1 MRGRERAG
9 RESWD
14 ERGQDPTTDQAGPT
28 EAYATGE
35 GAAGDA
41 TRPYPA
47 GWDRGPEQV
56 DPQGHR
62 EHPDYA
68 ERQAAAEQQGRV
80 GQDEAGWQDPQ
91 GYDQQA
97 YDQQAY
103 GQQGYADQHVVDPQY
118 ADPGYADPQYA
129 DPGYAGYQPQDAPAY
144 EEPQRVKARGGILRA
159 LVALLASAACVVGI
173 VSLARLAVGTPA
185 GQRLDQLILTGA
197 QGDTGQVTE
206 WAELAVTT
214 VSVPIV
220 AGVLALAAVMVL
232 LRGKPGL
239 LIPLV
244 ILVAGANITTQVVKH
259 LVVDREAL
267 TSGVEVTPNSFPS
280 GHTALAAAAA
290 VALVLASGHLRW
302 LLAPLGAVW
311 TAAAGVGTVVVGWH
325 RPSDVVGA
333 ILIVA
338 AWTFLVLAVD
348 NIHSRIRRGRG
359 QVPSGWGR
367 RRRGIPMTGEAP
379 RTSLIDGGMATL
391 LIIAG
396 LAALALTAVTGST
409 LTLPLDLE
417 SSEQQ
422 RAAYLATSAL
432 IAGGTAIWFAL
443 VLVLRGPQVRRM
455 PAPRRVP

>member
-14 ERGQDPTTDQAGPT
+14 EQGQDPTTDQAGPT

-35 GAAGDA
+35 GAAEDP

-91 GYDQQA
+91 GDDQQA
-97 YDQQAY
+97 YDQQWH
-103 GQQGYADQHVVDPQY
+103 GQQGVDPRYADASYADPQYAEPQY
-118 ADPGYADPQYA
+118 ADPGYV
-129 DPGYAGYQPQDAPAY
+129 GYQPQDAPLP

-173 VSLARLAVGTPA
+173 VYLARLAVGTAA

-214 VSVPIV
+214 VSVPVV

-244 ILVAGANITTQVVKH
+244 VLVAGANITTQVVKH

-280 GHTALAAAAA
+280 GHTALAATAA

-325 RPSDVVGA
+325 RPSDVVGS

-359 QVPSGWGR
+359 EVPSGWGR

>member
-14 ERGQDPTTDQAGPT
+14 EQGQDPTADQAGPT

-35 GAAGDA
+35 GAAEDP

-91 GYDQQA
+91 GDDQQA
-97 YDQQAY
+97 YDQQWH
-103 GQQGYADQHVVDPQY
+103 GQQGVGPQY
-118 ADPGYADPQYA
+118 TDPGYADPQYAEPQYA
-129 DPGYAGYQPQDAPAY
+129 DPGYAGYQPQDAPLP

-173 VSLARLAVGTPA
+173 VYLARLAVGTPA

-214 VSVPIV
+214 VSVPVV

-244 ILVAGANITTQVVKH
+244 VLVAGANITTQVVKH

-325 RPSDVVGA
+325 RPSDVVGS

-359 QVPSGWGR
+359 EVPSGWGR

-391 LIIAG
+391 LIITG

-409 LTLPLDLE
+409 LSLPLDLE

>member
-14 ERGQDPTTDQAGPT
+14 EQGQDPTADQAGPT

-35 GAAGDA
+35 GAAEDA

-91 GYDQQA
+91 GDDQQA
-97 YDQQAY
+97 YDQQWH
-103 GQQGYADQHVVDPQY
+103 GQQGVDPQY
-118 ADPGYADPQYA
+118 TDPGYADPQYAEPQYA
-129 DPGYAGYQPQDAPAY
+129 DPGYAGYQPQDAPLP

-173 VSLARLAVGTPA
+173 VYLARLAVGTPA

-214 VSVPIV
+214 VSVPVV

-244 ILVAGANITTQVVKH
+244 VLVAGANITTQVVKH

-325 RPSDVVGA
+325 RPSDVVGS

-359 QVPSGWGR
+359 EVPSGWGR

-391 LIIAG
+391 LIITG

-409 LTLPLDLE
+409 LSLPLDLE